1 MSASEEKRL
10 LKAVRDARR
19 QIAAAKT
26 AQQEAVTAA
35 LAAGIS
41 PVVIAGELGV
51 SKARV
56 YQIRDGR

>member
-1 MSASEEKRL
+1 